1 MKGALIYRRND
12 LFDKYMDHIRK
23 TLMEKVG
30 AGFDIDQAF
39 PSGTPVDEIGHWLKE
54 NKVGLPDYD
63 LVISDDTCY
72 EGGSS
77 GGRSR
82 INLDNLFNQ
91 TFYQMV
97 REDSRLVKPGEYQKE
112 LEKYEHAIYEEHN
125 PWPPREKNL
134 EACRKADKDYES
146 VTRNYQEDMCQH
158 VNDILQTVRVK
169 PKSVLIVEEK
179 LCEHAPFRYIVNSKE
194 ASRVLQACFLNAGI
208 PTVSSVE
215 WGNDICQQNPSKTTL
230 DWIVHDRHTQLYKS
244 SFPRNVVL
252 LKMPL
257 SNFIADLAT
266 NDLLDFSEEDV
277 RRNLEYKVRERITTI
292 EEK

>member
-97 REDSRLVKPGEYQKE
+97 HEDSRLVKPREYQEE
-112 LEKYEHAIYEEHN
+112 LEKYEHATYEVCN
-125 PWPPREKNL
+125 PWPPREINL
-134 EACRKADKDYES
+134 EARRKADEDYES
-146 VTRNYQEDMCQH
+146 ITRNYQEDMCQH
-158 VNDILQTVRVK
+158 VNDILQKVRVK
-169 PKSVLIVEEK
+169 PKSVLIVEGG
-179 LCEHAPFRYIVNSKE
+179 LCEHAPFRGRVNREK
-194 ASRVLQACFLNAGI
+194 ASRVLQECSLKAGV
-208 PTVSSVE
+208 PAVSSVE
-215 WGNDICQQNPSKTTL
+215 WIDSIFNKDPSRVTS
-230 DWIVHDRHTQLYKS
+230 D
-244 SFPRNVVL
+244 
-252 LKMPL
+252 
-257 SNFIADLAT
+257 
-266 NDLLDFSEEDV
+266 
-277 RRNLEYKVRERITTI
+277 
-292 EEK
+292 